1 MAERK
6 PVSPAG
12 AGPSGAPNQAAFAP
26 GMIVGDL
33 LFVSGHV
40 AVDTSGDVVG
50 AGDAEAQTRQ
60 VMANIRAVIDAAGG
74 KMEDVAKITCFI
86 TDIAY
91 YPAYSKVRAETWP
104 SSPPASSTVV
114 VAGLVSPEFMVEV
127 EAIVRLA

>member
-1 MAERK
+1 MPERK
-6 PVSPAG
+6 SVSPAD
-12 AGPSGAPNQAAFAP
+12 ASPNGAPNQAAFAP

-33 LFVSGHV
+33 LFVSGHCS
-40 AVDTSGDVVG
+40 VDARGNVVG
-50 AGDAEAQTRQ
+50 EGDAEAQTRQ
-60 VMANIRAVIDAAGG
+60 VMANIRDVVSAAGA

-104 SSPPASSTVV
+104 KDPPASSTVV
-114 VAGLVSPEFMVEV
+114 VSGLVRPEFVVEV